1 MKNLIEKYS
10 NKLVAQGVCDANE
23 PLLGGLDSEIIWNK
37 SSNNIKELQIVTQEL
52 NINSILFSK
61 PAEPY
66 LSIINFLTENLLT
79 TDNAIFPE
87 DCETRTF
94 LHDIPVI
101 AEFNSQQIVTA
112 LKKRK
117 AVIINGKGI
126 VTFGIVSPEQAFIT
140 YCSVCFACFVKFFTD
155 YYYNLQAGIEN
166 YHQKAIIIKS
176 IQIYNEFLT
185 NYINPIPLS
194 KRPFL
199 NKEDVIK
206 GIIHAGK
213 LVVDYRLVDSFF
225 GNISF
230 RLDNTIFI
238 SQTTSSLDE
247 LAGNIDPCPM
257 DNSSCVAITAS
268 SELSAHKDIYIKSNK
283 KAILHGHPKFSVIM
297 SMLCHIN
304 NCHLKGSCHLKC
316 PEKRFIG
323 DIPIV
328 PGEVGTGT
336 YGLSKTLPPAI
347 LNNRGAIVYGHGV
360 FTVGQQDYTDAFYN
374 LLDIEKMCM
383 NEYLA
388 AIKIV

>member
-37 SSNNIKELQIVTQEL
+37 SSNKIKELKIVTQEL

-117 AVIINGKGI
+117 AVIINDKGI
-126 VTFGIVSPEQAFIT
+126 VTFGIVSPEQAFIS

-155 YYYNLQAGIEN
+155 YYYNSKAGIEN
-166 YHQKAIIIKS
+166 YHQKSIIIKS

-185 NYINPIPLS
+185 NYKNPIPLS
-194 KRPFL
+194 NGPFL
-199 NKEDVIK
+199 NKEDIIK

-230 RLDNTIFI
+230 RLDNTILI

-268 SELSAHKDIYIKSNK
+268 SELSAHKDIYIKSDK

-297 SMLCHIN
+297 SMLCDFNH
-304 NCHLKGSCHLKC
+304 CTTKGNCHLKC

-336 YGLSKTLPPAI
+336 YGLSKTLPPAMQ
-347 LNNRGAIVYGHGV
+347 NRRGAIVYGHGV
-360 FTVGQQDYTDAFYN
+360 FTVGQHDFTDAFFN

-383 NEYLA
+383 KEYLTV
-388 AIKIV
+388 IKIL